1 MGNFR
6 NSLARFM
13 MGRYGMDQLYIGL
26 FVLYVVIMLVNSF
39 LRWPAL
45 AYGDNII
52 LLYMAFR
59 FFSRNIYKRRRENE
73 AFLKMI
79 GPLRRSFGY
88 RSRQLRELK
97 THAYHKC
104 PKCKAV
110 LRLPRKEGKFPVTC
124 PQCGYKFNIR
134 NWF

>member
-13 MGRYGMDQLYIGL
+13 MGRYGMDQLYFGL
-26 FVLYVVIMLVNSF
+26 FVLYILVVLVNSF
-39 LRWPAL
+39 LRWSFL
-45 AYGDNII
+45 AYGDNLI

-59 FFSRNIYKRRRENE
+59 FFSRNVYKRRKENE
-73 AFLKMI
+73 TFLRMI
-79 GPLRRSFGY
+79 GPFRGFFSY
-88 RSRQLRELK
+88 RVRQIKEIR

-104 PKCKAV
+104 PNCKAA
-110 LRLPRKEGKFPVTC
+110 LRFPRKEGKFPVTC
-124 PQCGYKFNIR
+124 PQCGHKFKIR